1 MEYYNDSDDENIESV
16 VDVSEKTAQETS
28 TFILKR
34 MQDIKS
40 RSLLQMKTESNPQGQ
55 FNYEQDYQ
63 YWFAHVSGIQ
73 NFQENMTAAFAWK
86 SLERFLAEKCNHIPK
101 GIAGTVRSISSKLD
115 VFYI

>member
-40 RSLLQMKTESNPQGQ
+40 RSLLQMKTEANPQGQ
-55 FNYEQDYQ
+55 FNYEQDYL

-73 NFQENMTAAFAWK
+73 NFQEYMIAALTSKTLDF
-86 SLERFLAEKCNHIPK
+86 SLL
-101 GIAGTVRSISSKLD
+101 L
-115 VFYI
+115 